1 MNHTPIEKFVV
12 GQPKQKDGN
21 YSGVENDILIFIKE
35 LQKNFSNI
43 PVVRQDERFTSKIAL
58 KSLIEAGAN
67 KKTRK
72 NKALVD
78 QVSATLI
85 LQSFLESISKTL
97 I

>member
-1 MNHTPIEKFVV
+1 M
-12 GQPKQKDGN
+12 
-21 YSGVENDILIFIKE
+21 
-35 LQKNFSNI
+35 
-43 PVVRQDERFTSKIAL
+43 RQDERFTSKIAL